1 LDQLERPLGPISGDV
16 LQPLNRFFESHAV
29 SKRYTLARPA
39 SSVIESVRRLTLAYP
54 ISLWMLRW
62 LTAERAPTADDLVQ
76 IVVAL
81 ERGLELRALSS
92 AANFMAE
99 SGELERLIVW
109 YSR

>member
-1 LDQLERPLGPISGDV
+1 
-16 LQPLNRFFESHAV
+16 
-29 SKRYTLARPA
+29 
-39 SSVIESVRRLTLAYP
+39 
-54 ISLWMLRW
+54 MLRW
-62 LTAERAPTADDLVQ
+62 LTTERAPTADDLVQ

-92 AANFMAE
+92 PANFMAE